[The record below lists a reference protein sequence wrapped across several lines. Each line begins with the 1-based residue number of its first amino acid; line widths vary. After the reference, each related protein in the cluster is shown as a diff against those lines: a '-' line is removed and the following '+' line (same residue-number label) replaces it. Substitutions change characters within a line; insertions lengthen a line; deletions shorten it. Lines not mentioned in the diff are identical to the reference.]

1 MFAVYAV
8 LVLGVFS
15 TAAAQSL
22 YKYQGGDGEWIYAD
36 RPPDGGI
43 AAEVRPLEVGDPESV
58 VTVDHRG
65 RGRAV
70 ELVASN
76 RFYAPVELRLVFDE
90 IAGLE
95 YPDPDTDLRWVL
107 QPQSDTTLISLGMT
121 ADGAAPRLAYRY
133 DYLVGDPEAV
143 HRPDRPYRVPVA
155 LSSNYP
161 ITQAYPD
168 AITHVTPD
176 SHHAIDIAMPIG
188 TDIFASRGGV
198 VFDVKSKNFRSGL
211 DPDRYLAAA
220 NLIRILHDDGTY
232 ALYAHL
238 NWDSIR
244 VRPGERVARGQFI
257 AESGNTGFSSG
268 PHLHFAVLK
277 NTGMQVES
285 LPVEFAGSSR
295 RSVAPATGSV
305 LTAH

>member
-1 MFAVYAV
+1 MAAVYA
-8 LVLGVFS
+8 LLLLGVFS

-22 YKYQGGDGEWIYAD
+22 YKYQGPDGEWIYTD
-36 RPPDGGI
+36 RPPEGGI
-43 AAEVRPLEVGDPESV
+43 AAEVRQLAAGDPEAV
-58 VTVDHRG
+58 VTVDHRS

-76 RFYAPVELRLVFDE
+76 QFYAPVELRLAIDE

-95 YPDPDTDLRWVL
+95 YPDPDMDLRWVL
-107 QPQSDTTLISLGMT
+107 QPRSDTTLISLPMT
-121 ADGAAPRLAYRY
+121 ADGTAPRLAYHY
-133 DYLVGDPEAV
+133 QYLAGDPEAV
-143 HRPDRPYRVPVA
+143 HDPDQPYRVPVA

-161 ITQAYPD
+161 VTQTYPD
-168 AITHVTPD
+168 VITHVTPD
-176 SHHAIDIAMPIG
+176 SYYAIDIAMPIG

-198 VFDVKSKNFRSGL
+198 VFDVKSKHFRSGL
-211 DPDRYLAAA
+211 DPDRDLGAA

-238 NWDSIR
+238 NWNSIR
-244 VRPGERVARGQFI
+244 VRPGERVERGQFI
-257 AESGNTGFSSG
+257 AESGNTGFSTG

-277 NTGMQVES
+277 NTGMRVES

-305 LTAH
+305 LTAY